1 MACSIYFTSQ
11 ESKETRQYPSSVPS
25 LCIYEWDGT
34 EDGNG
39 IDGFHSIFSLGNW
52 RHYIAML
59 PADWL
64 ISTSHD
70 TFALQFLW

>member
-1 MACSIYFTSQ
+1 MAIIAKVNTMIISVMTFSRIKAQTACLSHSKYIQMDFMTHFTM
-11 ESKETRQYPSSVPS
+11 
-25 LCIYEWDGT
+25 GT
-34 EDGNG
+34 GG
-39 IDGFHSIFSLGNW
+39 
-52 RHYIAML
+52 HYITML